1 MRPNSEQ
8 TRPFR
13 RQTITMRYIQ
23 ISALCVVVALVLPS
37 GEAQATKQF
46 VGTVSAFK
54 PDTAEIEIK
63 PDNAPAVLVRTL
75 AATVAS
81 RIAPGAKD
89 LKNADTIKITDVAI
103 GDRVLVALEPG
114 TSDLRRIVVMAAV
127 DIAKHDDADKLDWA
141 KRGVS
146 GVVTAKIGNEVTLKI
161 RTLTG
166 ESKAVVTVSDQTA
179 YRRYAP
185 DSVKF
190 ADARKSSLADVSL
203 GDQFRARGQKSEDGQ
218 SVAAAEVVFGTFQT
232 KAGSIVS
239 VDTAAN
245 TVTIKEMGTG
255 NPLTVKV
262 LPDSQV
268 KKMPDLSAM
277 MGAGIPGTARTN
289 GTPSPGGKPPAGPDL
304 TQMLE
309 RMPSANLADLKPG
322 EMIVVSSTKGA
333 KPDEVTAIMLLGNAN
348 MLIQMASA
356 QGAGGRGG
364 GASAALSGMMS
375 GGFEMPS
382 MMQ

>member
-1 MRPNSEQ
+1 MRHIPLAAL
-8 TRPFR
+8 FLAV
-13 RQTITMRYIQ
+13 
-23 ISALCVVVALVLPS
+23 SALFVPTTQ
-37 GEAQATKQF
+37 AQAIKQF
-46 VGTVSAFK
+46 VGSVSAFK
-54 PDTAEIEIK
+54 PDTAEIEVK
-63 PDNAPAVLVRTL
+63 PDNASAVLVRTT
-75 AATVAS
+75 ATTVAS

-89 LKNADTIKITDVAI
+89 LKNAETIKITDVAI

-114 TSDLRRIVVMAAV
+114 TTDLRRIVVMAAT
-127 DIAKHDDADKLDWA
+127 DIAKHDDADKMDWT

-146 GVVTAKIGNEVTLKI
+146 GVVSAKIGNEVILKL

-166 ESKAVVTVSDQTA
+166 ESQVVVTVSDKTS

-190 ADARKSSLADVSL
+190 ADAQKSSLADVSL
-203 GDQFRARGQKSEDGQ
+203 GDQFRARGVKSEDGLK
-218 SVAAAEVVFGTFQT
+218 VTADDVVFGTFQT
-232 KAGSIVS
+232 KAGSIVA
-239 VDTAAN
+239 VDPAGG

-262 LPDSQV
+262 IPASQV

-277 MGAGIPGTARTN
+277 MGAGIPGMARTN
-289 GTPSPGGKPPAGPDL
+289 GTPAAPGAKPPAGPDI

-309 RMPSANLADLKPG
+309 RMPSAKLDDLKPG

-333 KPDEVTAIMLLGNAN
+333 KSDEVTAIMLLGNAN

-356 QGAGGRGG
+356 QGAGGRAG
-364 GASAALSGMMS
+364 GAGGANAALGGMMG
-375 GGFEMPS
+375 GGFEMPAI
-382 MMQ
+382 MQ